1 MSMIKKSS
9 LKSRLQRADGRCK
22 SVPRFLMNGLMRLVA
37 NGFKPISLQR
47 VLPLQRQDM
56 LVSGIGGLTRRIFDL
71 VQFGQG
77 LFLYKKSFYSF
88 GVSLF

>member
-9 LKSRLQRADGRCK
+9 LKLRLQRADGWCK
-22 SVPRFLMNGLMRLVA
+22 SVLRFLMNGLMRLA
-37 NGFKPISLQR
+37 AKGAELISLQR

-77 LFLYKKSFYSF
+77 LFLI
-88 GVSLF
+88 

>member
-1 MSMIKKSS
+1 
-9 LKSRLQRADGRCK
+9 
-22 SVPRFLMNGLMRLVA
+22 MNGLMRLAAKGVEL
-37 NGFKPISLQR
+37 ISLQR

-77 LFLYKKSFYSF
+77 LFLI
-88 GVSLF
+88 

>member
-9 LKSRLQRADGRCK
+9 LKSRLQRADGWCK
-22 SVPRFLMNGLMRLVA
+22 SVLRFLMNGLMRLAAKGVEL
-37 NGFKPISLQR
+37 ISLQR

-77 LFLYKKSFYSF
+77 LFLI
-88 GVSLF
+88 

>member
-9 LKSRLQRADGRCK
+9 LKLRLQRADGWCK
-22 SVPRFLMNGLMRLVA
+22 SVLRFLMNGLMRLAAKGVEL
-37 NGFKPISLQR
+37 ISLQR

-77 LFLYKKSFYSF
+77 LFLI
-88 GVSLF
+88 

>member
-9 LKSRLQRADGRCK
+9 LKSRLQRADGWCK
-22 SVPRFLMNGLMRLVA
+22 SVLRFLMNGLMRLAA
-37 NGFKPISLQR
+37 NGFYKNELISLQR

-77 LFLYKKSFYSF
+77 LFYFSKISKAEFC
-88 GVSLF
+88 

>member
-9 LKSRLQRADGRCK
+9 LKSRLQRADGWCK
-22 SVPRFLMNGLMRLVA
+22 SVLRFLMNGLMRLAA
-37 NGFKPISLQR
+37 NGFISRLISLQR

-77 LFLYKKSFYSF
+77 LFLFKNLINSPSAD
-88 GVSLF
+88 

>member
-9 LKSRLQRADGRCK
+9 LKSRLQRADGWCK
-22 SVPRFLMNGLMRLVA
+22 SVLRFLMNGLMRLAAKGVEL
-37 NGFKPISLQR
+37 ISLQR

-77 LFLYKKSFYSF
+77 LFLFKNLINSPSAD
-88 GVSLF
+88 